1 MRGRDPDL
9 KYILGGVCRRLHNPR
24 LDLLF
29 LVSYRRGSSCKPYVI
44 GHPVLSPTSSLH
56 EFHAQI
62 DYGIFS
68 KMTVEINPVF
78 RKRFA
83 VVRMY
88 TVVIART
95 PEDPKQKVRLFNR
108 HVFICKSIFHRV
120 FLKQL
125 EYSPQIPGRYI

>member
-9 KYILGGVCRRLHNPR
+9 KYILGRVCRRLHNPH
-24 LDLLF
+24 LDPLF

-62 DYGIFS
+62 DYGVFS
-68 KMTVEINPVF
+68 KMAIEIDPIF

-83 VVRMY
+83 VVRVY
-88 TVVIART
+88 IIVIACT
-95 PEDPKQKVRLFNR
+95 PEDAKQKVRLFNC
-108 HVFICKSIFHRV
+108 HVFICKSVFHIFPKVERTHYPR
-120 FLKQL
+120 
-125 EYSPQIPGRYI
+125 SPS